1 MRNYEGVSRCFLG
14 LPIAA
19 PLSHARNGSDS
30 SSMSQVPPLLRVALP
45 NVPRCAALRTV
56 ERSRCRSMQ
65 ISLIVFMLYPFLGC
79 ASCLWLAV
87 LALIIDE
94 LHLARLEVLLTYPTG
109 LPDDGREHLYLG
121 ECCAVA
127 LVVAERLLFHCFFLS
142 YLTHLFYSYYNPQ
155 LRKSQEVLA

>member
-14 LPIAA
+14 LPVAA
-19 PLSHARNGSDS
+19 PSSHARNTSDS
-30 SSMSQVPPLLRVALP
+30 SSMSQVPPLLRAALP
-45 NVPRCAALRTV
+45 NVPRCAALRMV

-87 LALIIDE
+87 LALVVDE
-94 LHLARLEVLLTYPTG
+94 LLSVGVEALLTYSAG
-109 LPDDGREHLYLG
+109 LPDAGREHLYLG
-121 ECCAVA
+121 ECRAVT
-127 LVVAERLLFHCFFLS
+127 LVVAERLFLHCLFLS